1 MADTNTRGSTSP
13 GQDSGDSSTKPEF
26 KTSQEEDYGYFFY
39 PERGGGAEEKS
50 MWQKILSGKKTSYSL
65 KCLANVHWCLR
76 NGDFSSKF
84 KVVFI
89 GIH

>member
-39 PERGGGAEEKS
+39 PERGGGAEEK
-50 MWQKILSGKKTSYSL
+50 I
-65 KCLANVHWCLR
+65 NVAKNSQWEE
-76 NGDFSSKF
+76 D
-84 KVVFI
+84 VI
-89 GIH
+89 